1 VHVGANR
8 RKPRVANEEREDKE
22 EGEVAG
28 YRWSV
33 AQNIYDDDSFFAGY
47 STLPRSVHGL
57 DGAPEWPSLREL
69 LPDLRGR
76 QVLDLGCGYGW
87 FSRWAVE
94 NGAGHV
100 LGIDL
105 SERMLATAKSKTG
118 TTVIT
123 YQQHDLEHV
132 VLEADAFDVVYS
144 SLTLHYLEALP
155 ALLRQVHG
163 ALRTGGAFVF
173 SVEHPL
179 FTAPTNPG
187 FVTSPDGTLTWPVDR
202 YLIEGP
208 RVTNW
213 FAPGVVKQ
221 HRTIGTYVNL
231 LIATGF
237 HIDALIEWG
246 PTPEQIAAV
255 PAWAGETDRPAFL
268 LMRAHR
274 S

>member
-1 VHVGANR
+1 M
-8 RKPRVANEEREDKE
+8 
-22 EGEVAG
+22 
-28 YRWSV
+28 
-33 AQNIYDDDSFFAGY
+33 AQNIYDDESFFAGY
-47 STLPRSVHGL
+47 ATLPRSIHGH
-57 DGAPEWPSLREL
+57 DGAPEWPSLRDL

-76 QVLDLGCGYGW
+76 RVLDLGCGYGW

-94 NGAGHV
+94 NGADQV

-105 SERMLATAKSKTG
+105 SERMLATARSRTS
-118 TTVIT
+118 TTAVTPSIT
-123 YQQHDLEHV
+123 YEQHDLEHV
-132 VLEADAFDVVYS
+132 TLEADAFDVAYS

-155 ALLRQVHG
+155 ALVRQVHG
-163 ALRTGGAFVF
+163 ALRAGGVFVF

-187 FVTSPDGTLTWPVDR
+187 FVTASDGGLTWPLDR

-231 LIATGF
+231 LIGSGF

-246 PTPEQIAAV
+246 PTPEQVEAI
-255 PAWAGETDRPAFL
+255 PEWAGERDRPAFL
-268 LMRAHR
+268 LLRVHR